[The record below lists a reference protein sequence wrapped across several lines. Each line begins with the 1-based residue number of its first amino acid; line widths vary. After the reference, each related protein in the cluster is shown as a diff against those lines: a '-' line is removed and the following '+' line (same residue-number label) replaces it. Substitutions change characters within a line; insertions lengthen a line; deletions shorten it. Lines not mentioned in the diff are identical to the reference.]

1 MFTAYLNRGIAKR
14 LIQNKQS
21 TPTPCRYVDP
31 TRGVDTS
38 THERFDCRIP
48 WIWKFWRISIEEPAK
63 TLFNMY
69 FFETELFP
77 FQLQI

>member
-48 WIWKFWRISIEEPAK
+48 WI
-63 TLFNMY
+63 
-69 FFETELFP
+69 
-77 FQLQI
+77 